1 MPASSEMTS
10 LRRPAANDPFARIA
24 AIGVVPVIAIENAED
39 AIPLAD
45 ALLEGGLP
53 VAEITFRTKAAARV
67 LAKLSAERPHL
78 LAGAGTV
85 LDLASLEAARESGAQ
100 FAVAPGFD
108 ARIVEAA
115 AKKGFSFAPGVMTP
129 SDISAA
135 AAHGVR
141 VAKFFPAGAAG
152 GPKALEAIAA
162 PFAHLGFAFMPTGGV
177 SFDNLDDWLKLNSV
191 IAVGGTWIAR
201 PQDIREGRFAEIAK
215 RARAAMEKA
224 KALREARA

>member
-1 MPASSEMTS
+1 MIRS
-10 LRRPAANDPFARIA
+10 AAKVNIADPFATIA
-24 AIGVVPVIAIENAED
+24 ALGIVPVIAIESAED

-45 ALLEGGLP
+45 ALLKGGLP
-53 VAEITFRTKAAARV
+53 VAEITFRTTAAARV
-67 LAKLSAERPHL
+67 LAKLSAERPQL

-85 LDLASLEAARESGAQ
+85 LDLDSLNAARDSGAR
-100 FAVAPGFD
+100 FGVAPGFD

-115 AKKGFSFAPGVMTP
+115 VKTKFPFAPGVMTP

-135 AAHGVR
+135 ATRRVR
-141 VAKFFPAGAAG
+141 IAKFFPAAAAG

-162 PFAHLGFAFMPTGGV
+162 PFAHLGFSFMPTGGV
-177 SFDNLDDWLKLNSV
+177 SLDSLADWLKLKSV

-201 PQDIREGRFAEIAK
+201 PQDIKEGRFAEIAK

-224 KALREARA
+224 KALREARG